1 MATLGALI
9 TAVSKRLLDTSNTI
23 VSTADIADSIN
34 AAIRYYK
41 YYRFWFNEGEAT
53 LTLSEATGDI
63 TLPTNFLIDLPNNEA
78 FTIVYNDV
86 RYPLVK
92 LDSANFNLENSE
104 QEGMPYCYTFRSNS
118 YECYYVPDQDY
129 TAECRFLKEYDDFET
144 DGDDNNSSNDFTT
157 YAERLI
163 MYNAL
168 SRLHGELRQD
178 EKMENYYSARAEDEL
193 KNLQRRTQMQVAS
206 GSLTVESI
214 I

>member
-23 VSTADIADSIN
+23 VSTADIADNIN
-34 AAIRYYK
+34 AAIAYYK
-41 YYRFWFNEGEAT
+41 FYRFWFNENEST
-53 LTLSEATGDI
+53 ITLSEGVGDI
-63 TLPTNFLIDLPNNEA
+63 TLPSDFLIDLPNNEA
-78 FTIVYNDV
+78 FTIVENGV
-86 RYPLVK
+86 RYPLAK
-92 LDSANFNLENSE
+92 LDSAMFNQENSAG
-104 QEGMPYCYTFRSNS
+104 EGMPYCYTFRDNS
-118 YECYYVPDQDY
+118 YECYYLPDQDY
-129 TAECRFLKEYDDFET
+129 TAECRYLKEYDAFQT
-144 DGDDNNSSNDFTT
+144 DGTENSLSNDFTT
-157 YAERLI
+157 YADRLI

-178 EKMENYYSARAEDEL
+178 EKMETYYSTRAADEL